1 MIDVCSFVFTLNG
14 YHLIIPAFFFRK
26 RGTLISYQ
34 SRPVVRL
41 YVRQCVTILVNVSP
55 PKPLDVATLNF
66 AAE

>member
-1 MIDVCSFVFTLNG
+1 MIDVYSFVFTLNG

-26 RGTLISYQ
+26 KGTLISHQ

-41 YVRQCVTILVNVSP
+41 SVRPCVTILVNVSP